1 MTTQGNETLYITTAI
16 DYVNGKPHLGHAY
29 EKMATDAIARA
40 FKAMQIPTYFLTGVD
55 EHGIKVEQNAAKHQQ
70 SPKAFVDDLSQSFTQ
85 LWHHCDV
92 AYNRFIRT
100 TEASHYALVTQL
112 WQRLL
117 NKGDI
122 YKASYEGKYCTGCEA
137 FLNERDLDDTGRC
150 LVHKT
155 VPEVVLEENYFFRL
169 SHYKQALLDYFES
182 HPDFVQPAFRKAEV
196 LNMLENL
203 QDISVSRS
211 TKAVT
216 WGIPV
221 PNDEEQ
227 VIYVWID
234 ALSNYLS
241 GLNYL
246 SADDSLFQ
254 RFWQT
259 PEGQPNAVHI
269 IGKDILRFHAIYWP
283 AMLMSA
289 ELPLPKTIF
298 AHGFITLEDAKISKS
313 LGNVISPFE
322 ITAEYDLP
330 NADTLRYYL
339 LTCTPFGQDGNFSI
353 QEFKLKVN
361 ADLANNLGNLLNRS
375 LSMVSKYFNG
385 ELPPYNASSAEAVL
399 DALQEQSELRQ
410 AVESAY
416 RAFDFQKVAGLLLE
430 RVDLANRAINDLQP
444 WTLHKEGQTERLAA
458 LLFAVLEA
466 VRVVAILFQPMLPN
480 LSQDILNQL
489 GFATHSFTSFEDVK
503 QLRFSAS
510 HAHRVN
516 PTGPLIPRLDS
527 ELVGAEKKK

>member
-1 MTTQGNETLYITTAI
+1 MATQGNETLYITTAI

-29 EKMATDAIARA
+29 EKMATDAIARS
-40 FKAMQIPTYFLTGVD
+40 FKAMHVPTYFLTGVD
-55 EHGIKVEQNAAKHQQ
+55 EHGIKVEQNAAKHEK
-70 SPKAFVDDLSQSFTQ
+70 SPKAYVDELTQSFTQ
-85 LWHHCDV
+85 LWQHCDV
-92 AYNRFIRT
+92 AYDRFIRT
-100 TEASHYALVTQL
+100 TEEQHYALVAQL

-117 NKGDI
+117 AKDDI

-137 FLNERDLDDTGRC
+137 FLNERDVDEQGHC
-150 LVHKT
+150 LIHKT
-155 VPEVVLEENYFFRL
+155 APQIVLEENYFFRL
-169 SHYKQALLDYFES
+169 SRYKQPLLDYFEA

-196 LNMLENL
+196 VNMLENL

-211 TKAVT
+211 RKAVT

-221 PNDEEQ
+221 PNDDEQ

-234 ALSNYLS
+234 ALSNYLT

-246 SADDSLFQ
+246 GVDDSLFQ
-254 RFWQT
+254 RFWAT
-259 PEGQPNAVHI
+259 ADGHPNAVHI

-339 LTCTPFGQDGNFSI
+339 LTCTPFGNDGNFSI
-353 QEFKLKVN
+353 QDFKLKVN

-375 LSMVSKYFNG
+375 LSMVNKYFEG
-385 ELPPYNASSAEAVL
+385 DLPVYDASSSEPLFA
-399 DALQEQSELRQ
+399 DLQEQTALRD

-416 RAFDFQKVAGLLLE
+416 RAYDFQKVASLLLE

-444 WTLHKEGQTERLAA
+444 WTLHKEGQTQRLAA
-458 LLFAVLEA
+458 LLYAVLEA
-466 VRVVAILFQPMLPN
+466 VRIVAILFQPILPN

-489 GFATHSFTSFEDVK
+489 GFGTHAFTSFEDIGG
-503 QLRFSAS
+503 LRFSQTE
-510 HAHRVN
+510 AHRVN

-527 ELVGAEKKK
+527 ELVGADKKK

>member
-1 MTTQGNETLYITTAI
+1 
-16 DYVNGKPHLGHAY
+16 
-29 EKMATDAIARA
+29 
-40 FKAMQIPTYFLTGVD
+40 
-55 EHGIKVEQNAAKHQQ
+55 
-70 SPKAFVDDLSQSFTQ
+70 
-85 LWHHCDV
+85 
-92 AYNRFIRT
+92 
-100 TEASHYALVTQL
+100 
-112 WQRLL
+112 
-117 NKGDI
+117 
-122 YKASYEGKYCTGCEA
+122 
-137 FLNERDLDDTGRC
+137 
-150 LVHKT
+150 
-155 VPEVVLEENYFFRL
+155 
-169 SHYKQALLDYFES
+169 
-182 HPDFVQPAFRKAEV
+182 
-196 LNMLENL
+196 
-203 QDISVSRS
+203 
-211 TKAVT
+211 
-216 WGIPV
+216 V

-246 SADDSLFQ
+246 SADDALFQ

-489 GFATHSFTSFEDVK
+489 GFATHCFTSFEDVK